1 MSANKSSTVDKSVLC
16 SNRMFNFVD
25 IYLYA
30 PEKLP
35 ESLLHSYDKFSMLI
49 SITCQKPKQ
58 DFLSWFSHYLYFTSL
73 YFFAKITINILH
85 HISTFLIRSVDSS
98 FQSQS
103 SNRIDI
109 FTNYLL
115 KCHWTVSIQ
124 FLDTIN
130 VQTDLWERIIYRL
143 IYIIKLMI
151 IFDALFE
158 YGVR

>member
-1 MSANKSSTVDKSVLC
+1 MSANKSSIAVDKSVLC
-16 SNRMFNFVD
+16 SNRMFNLPD

-30 PEKLP
+30 PEKLLH

-49 SITCQKPKQ
+49 SITYQKPKQ

-73 YFFAKITINILH
+73 YFAKITINILH

-109 FTNYLL
+109 WITNYIFKMPLNSVNPIFRYN
-115 KCHWTVSIQ
+115 KCSNWS
-124 FLDTIN
+124 LG
-130 VQTDLWERIIYRL
+130 
-143 IYIIKLMI
+143 KG
-151 IFDALFE
+151 LFI
-158 YGVR
+158 GWSTLSNWW